1 MHTNSDFNSME
12 AIINNTGALIYVI
25 DLQTYEIIYANNKC
39 KEQFGDI
46 VNKTCYKVLQKNQ
59 NSPCSFCPIQCT
71 ESDLLQKIGTAFQ
84 WENKNS
90 INGRSYLFNTKI
102 MQWNNKRNVK
112 VQIGIDVTLQKELE
126 EKNLKLANFDT
137 LTNIPNRN
145 LIKKFVQNAIKTS
158 SRNNFYHSL
167 LFIDL
172 DNFKLINDT
181 KGHEIGDFVLIETT
195 KRIQNCLREN
205 DTIGRLGGDEFI
217 VLADTNTT
225 DKNSAIEAIKSI
237 AKKILKE
244 LNKPYIVNEYTL
256 LISASIGI
264 VMFNNNDYSDLELIK
279 HADSAMYKAKQ
290 NGKNNFCFF
299 DSVLQ
304 RTIEYRIN
312 IINEI
317 KNALKNEEFILYYK
331 PQISL
336 NSNKKI
342 VGAEALIQW
351 QNSKEGVI
359 LSSSV
364 MSIAKE
370 SGLMI
375 EIEKL
380 ALKKVFEQLKEWKND
395 KIKKD
400 WRISINVNI
409 KQFIA
414 TDFATDIVIMLNKYN
429 VNPKLLR
436 LQLTENLF
444 SEEIKSTLYK
454 LKELGLSFSIDNFGS
469 GCSPLFYLKTLPIN
483 ELKID
488 ESLIN
493 SLSKDINSK
502 TIVKT
507 ILSIGKEFGFDV
519 VAKGVKTEQEQKMLL
534 MMGCFIYQ
542 ETQAIS
548 NLNEK
553 LEFENII

>member
-1 MHTNSDFNSME
+1 MHTNNNFNSME

-46 VNKTCYKVLQKNQ
+46 INKTCYKVLQKNQ
-59 NSPCSFCPIQCT
+59 NTPCSFCPTQCT
-71 ESDLLQKIGTAFQ
+71 DSDFQQKIGTAFE

-102 MQWNNKRNVK
+102 MQWNDKRNVK

-145 LIKKFVQNAIKTS
+145 LIKKSIQNAIKIS
-158 SRNNFYHSL
+158 NRNNSFFSL

-172 DNFKLINDT
+172 DNFKIINDN

-195 KRIQNCLREN
+195 KRIQNTLREN
-205 DTIGRLGGDEFI
+205 DIIGRLGGDEFI

-225 DKNSAIEAIKSI
+225 DKNSAIEAIKGISQ
-237 AKKILKE
+237 KILKE
-244 LNKPYIVNEYTL
+244 LNKPYHINEYTFS
-256 LISASIGI
+256 ISASIGV
-264 VMFNNNDYSDLELIK
+264 VMFNKGKYSDIELIK

-290 NGKNNFCFF
+290 NGKNNFYFF

-304 RTIEYRIN
+304 KTIEHKTK
-312 IINEI
+312 IINDI
-317 KNALKNEEFILYYK
+317 KNALKNEEFILYYQ

-336 NSNKKI
+336 NKKI
-342 VGAEALIQW
+342 VGAEALIHW
-351 QNSKEGVI
+351 QNSKEP
-359 LSSSV
+359 SSV

-370 SGLMI
+370 SGLII

-380 ALKKVFEQLKEWKND
+380 ALKKAFEQLKRWKND

-400 WRISINVNI
+400 WRISINIDI
-409 KQFIA
+409 KQFI
-414 TDFATDIVIMLNKYN
+414 TTNFATDIVIMLNEYN
-429 VNPKLLR
+429 ISPKLLR
-436 LQLTENLF
+436 LQLSENIF
-444 SEEIKSTLYK
+444 SKDIKNLLYE
-454 LKELGLSFSIDNFGS
+454 LKEIGLSFSIDNFES
-469 GCSPLFYLKTLPIN
+469 SCSPLSYLKTLPIN
-483 ELKID
+483 ELKIN

-502 TIVKT
+502 SIVKT
-507 ILSIGKEFGFDV
+507 ILSIGKEFGLDV
-519 VAKGVKTEQEQKMLL
+519 IAKGVKTEQEQNMLL
-534 MMGCFIYQ
+534 MMGCSIYQ

-548 NLNEK
+548 NFND
-553 LEFENII
+553 